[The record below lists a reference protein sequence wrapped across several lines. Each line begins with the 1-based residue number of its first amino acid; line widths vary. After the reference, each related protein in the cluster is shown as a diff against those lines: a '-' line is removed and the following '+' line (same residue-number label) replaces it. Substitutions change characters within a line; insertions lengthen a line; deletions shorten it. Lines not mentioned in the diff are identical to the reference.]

1 MKRLAFVLLI
11 SVTSCQVSSPIVPAG
26 KDSYM
31 VSSHVGACVS
41 CSAAIKSLKTAN
53 DFCAKQGKVVIV
65 RNTSGATNPF
75 GYDNGNQTIFSCV
88 SPDDPEYT
96 RPTLRKDDGVSTI
109 ESH

>member
-1 MKRLAFVLLI
+1 LTLLLPGI
-11 SVTSCQVSSPIVPAG
+11 DDFASLHASGVVPAG
-26 KDSYM
+26 KDTYM

-41 CSAAIKSLKTAN
+41 CSAAVKSLKTAN
-53 DFCAKQGKVVIV
+53 EYCEKQGKVVVV

-96 RPTLRKDDGVSTI
+96 RPTLRKDNGVTTI